1 MNKNETKV
9 DIRFHLDSANWLS
22 DEVKA
27 KVKEKMPHELTKD
40 GLFVVKSDRDASSR
54 QISGEVKL
62 SQAVHK

>member
-1 MNKNETKV
+1 MSSGAGGQHVNKNETKV

-40 GLFVVKSDRDASSR
+40 GLLVVKSDRDASSC
-54 QISGEVKL
+54 QIS
-62 SQAVHK
+62 